1 MGHSTCETRAPLGIS
16 NTLAWLDWFV
26 RITAKLCLS
35 IRVCIGE
42 PKINGQSYRGFG
54 AFRLQPD
61 PPFESLHFPH
71 TEKGKLGADRITM
84 LL

>member
-1 MGHSTCETRAPLGIS
+1 M
-16 NTLAWLDWFV
+16 
-26 RITAKLCLS
+26 
-35 IRVCIGE
+35 
-42 PKINGQSYRGFG
+42 NGQSYRGFG